1 MEHHMTKRST
11 ILILALALAGVPTV
25 SGAGA
30 AAAHASM
37 LEETARGKITA
48 VELDYHNFT
57 IEVKGKE
64 VRIFITEDT
73 KYVVGGKNGTKADAL
88 KVGAKVK
95 VKHTDNIAAT
105 VEVE

>member
-1 MEHHMTKRST
+1 MKHRSAT
-11 ILILALALAGVPTV
+11 VVLGLAAL
-25 SGAGA
+25 SA
-30 AAAHASM
+30 AAAISIDSPLIAATNAVV
-37 LEETARGKITA
+37 EETAKGKITA

-57 IEVKGKE
+57 IEVKGKA

-73 KYVVGGKNGTKADAL
+73 KYTVGGKSGTKADAL

-95 VKHTDNIAAT
+95 VTHTDNIAAS

>member
-1 MEHHMTKRST
+1 MKYCSAILVLGLAALGAAPAIALDSMGIGAAST
-11 ILILALALAGVPTV
+11 IV
-25 SGAGA
+25 
-30 AAAHASM
+30 
-37 LEETARGKITA
+37 EETVKGKITA

-73 KYVVGGKNGTKADAL
+73 KYTIAGKPGKKADAL
-88 KVGAKVK
+88 KVGTKVK
-95 VKHTDNIAAT
+95 VTHTDNIAAT